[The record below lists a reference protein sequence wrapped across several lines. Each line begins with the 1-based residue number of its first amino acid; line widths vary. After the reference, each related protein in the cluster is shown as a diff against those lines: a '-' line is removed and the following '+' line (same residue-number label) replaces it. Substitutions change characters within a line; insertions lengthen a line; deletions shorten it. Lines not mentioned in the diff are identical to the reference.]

1 MTGAGAGCAGPVQS
15 YPASWPNSH
24 YYQGGATSRY
34 LLSILDIYYIFYS
47 ILLDIYYLFII
58 YLLPQSIISALIMPN
73 VWIYLVWCPLA
84 AVHDR
89 PGPRRGDGRYRPG
102 LRAAADRLHPGQHDG
117 GHGGGL
123 YHMPYVYVMKSW
135 QDYVPE
141 MMAAS
146 GFRQAVMGRYPL
158 ETVTSLPEYSGLD
171 PDFWEDRRGCGATGQ
186 QEDACSGSPI
196 FFCEADL

>member
-1 MTGAGAGCAGPVQS
+1 
-15 YPASWPNSH
+15 
-24 YYQGGATSRY
+24 
-34 LLSILDIYYIFYS
+34 
-47 ILLDIYYLFII
+47 
-58 YLLPQSIISALIMPN
+58 
-73 VWIYLVWCPLA
+73 
-84 AVHDR
+84 
-89 PGPRRGDGRYRPG
+89 
-102 LRAAADRLHPGQHDG
+102 
-117 GHGGGL
+117 
-123 YHMPYVYVMKSW
+123 MKSW

-196 FFCEADL
+196 FFCEAYL

>member
-1 MTGAGAGCAGPVQS
+1 MPCG
-15 YPASWPNSH
+15 
-24 YYQGGATSRY
+24 
-34 LLSILDIYYIFYS
+34 
-47 ILLDIYYLFII
+47 II
-58 YLLPQSIISALIMPN
+58 CGIISPARGNLEHRS
-73 VWIYLVWCPLA
+73 LSG
-84 AVHDR
+84 AV
-89 PGPRRGDGRYRPG
+89 RGDGRYRPG

-196 FFCEADL
+196 FLAAKAAQ